1 MESANRN
8 NWARQRKL
16 ISEDWDLNSEFGNME
31 VSDDLQEN
39 GFGRMLDVKG
49 SWSGLGEHEKR
60 IQKI

>member
-1 MESANRN
+1 MLLGIRET
-8 NWARQRKL
+8 L
-16 ISEDWDLNSEFGNME
+16 EFGNME

-60 IQKI
+60 NQKI